1 MRRSSRGVVVQLVR
15 TPACHAGGRGFES
28 RRPRQFFDPNASSL
42 LSKRFRKALLPN
54 CRPPCKSFVKE
65 KKILLRRASEER
77 ALLSLSEPAA
87 RTRPSRRWFLPSQNR
102 TSIHCL
108 GSLRTVTEDRVCVH
122 CQS

>member
-1 MRRSSRGVVVQLVR
+1 MSCPMRGIVQLVR

-28 RRPRQFFDPNASSL
+28 RRSRQFFDPNASSL

-87 RTRPSRRWFLPSQNR
+87 RTRASRRWFLPSQNR

-108 GSLRTVTEDRVCVH
+108 RSSRTVTED
-122 CQS
+122 